1 MMAPEITLAN
11 GSPKGLSNGSLGGL
25 PSESR
30 RVVQLIAPSNRYILA
45 TVGDR
50 TVTFPD
56 LLVSEIIIIDRSAIL
71 ALPFYTTAIVGV
83 IHHQAQVMPLLL
95 LQLLLEER
103 SALIKESLTIVRLS
117 KLADDLSDQHL
128 SGVGIIVDRVIGSL
142 TTDEY
147 QAGEFHS
154 PSQGDRSNLISDE
167 ISNLISDATSE
178 TKVGTKKI
186 NQTVA
191 NMGETEYT
199 PIEIVLSSIS
209 AHIWQP
215 QRWQTT

>member
-11 GSPKGLSNGSLGGL
+11 GLPNGSPNGL
-25 PSESR
+25 P

-45 TVGDR
+45 KVGDR

-95 LQLLLEER
+95 LQLVLEER

-147 QAGEFHS
+147 QAGDFHS
-154 PSQGDRSNLISDE
+154 PSQGDRSNLI
-167 ISNLISDATSE
+167 
-178 TKVGTKKI
+178 

-191 NMGETEYT
+191 NMGKTEYT

-209 AHIWQP
+209 THIWQP
-215 QRWQTT
+215 QRWQIT

>member
-1 MMAPEITLAN
+1 MIAPEIALAN
-11 GSPKGLSNGSLGGL
+11 RSPIGLHG
-25 PSESR
+25 
-30 RVVQLIAPSNRYILA
+30 VDQLITPSNRYILA
-45 TVGDR
+45 KVGDR

-95 LQLLLEER
+95 LQLVLEER

-147 QAGEFHS
+147 QAGDFHS
-154 PSQGDRSNLISDE
+154 PSQGDR
-167 ISNLISDATSE
+167 SNLISDATSE

-209 AHIWQP
+209 THIWQP
-215 QRWQTT
+215 QRWQIT

>member
-1 MMAPEITLAN
+1 MIAPEITLAN
-11 GSPKGLSNGSLGGL
+11 GL
-25 PSESR
+25 PDESR
-30 RVVQLIAPSNRYILA
+30 NESPNNSSRSVQLIAPSNRYILA
-45 TVGDR
+45 KVGDR

-103 SALIKESLTIVRLS
+103 SALIKESLTVVRLS
-117 KLADDLSDQHL
+117 KLADDLADDLSNQHL

-147 QAGEFHS
+147 QGGDFLA
-154 PSQGDRSNLISDE
+154 PSQGDR
-167 ISNLISDATSE
+167 SNLISDATSE
-178 TKVGTKKI
+178 TKVSTKKI

-191 NMGETEYT
+191 NIRETEYT